1 MLTKPLPLSAYS
13 LSGIRPSAAS
23 GTRRLGDLLMG
34 ISVIMIAVGATVGY
48 VGPAW
53 TFFLAFP
60 LGAASFLAGLSCW
73 TFPDIDGTTERVVV
87 ELRKTEPNQQIS
99 VPADDT
105 ERLAKRVGEE
115 IRAVLS
121 AQARQDLRWA
131 WFFFLLGI
139 PVGVV
144 IQLLV
149 R

>member
-1 MLTKPLPLSAYS
+1 
-13 LSGIRPSAAS
+13 
-23 GTRRLGDLLMG
+23 MG
-34 ISVIMIAVGATVGY
+34 IGAIMIAVGVTVGY

-53 TFFLAFP
+53 TFFVPFP
-60 LGAASFLAGLSCW
+60 LGVASIVAGLSCW
-73 TFPDIDGTTERVVV
+73 AFPDIDGAAERIVV
-87 ELRKTEPNQQIS
+87 ELRNTEPNSPSSNTGETVLARPAITPAESIGLAPKRDQQIS
-99 VPADDT
+99 APADDA
-105 ERLAKRVGEE
+105 ERLVKRVSEE

-139 PVGVV
+139 PAGIV